1 MIYICTNTDCYID
14 RLSCALPSN
23 TTLHCTA
30 CSTCMESYVRDFPE
44 MEDLSAEELREIEI
58 EEQAAADFERAAYG
72 EPTAEEGGIRN
83 CTFDTIS
90 YNEAGEPNGYC

>member
-1 MIYICTNTDCYID
+1 MIYICTNTACYID
-14 RLSCALPSN
+14 RLSCSLPSN
-23 TTLHCTA
+23 TTLHCPA

-83 CTFDTIS
+83 STFDTIS
-90 YNEAGEPNGYC
+90 YNEAGEPNEYC